1 MSSVSSIKDLRLVPS
16 LLIKENVL
24 ILPPSKYTNASGESH
39 WTIFIELLNLDDTP
53 HKIKDEYYDGK
64 NIPDVK
70 ALTYAEFG
78 KIKTKQG
85 IGAITR
91 TDPTIITSGTN
102 LGKSNQT
109 NVFTQALKNAISAY
123 NKHIK
128 DKDTDSI
135 AITEENITKK
145 LFGEVKPIDLSK
157 LNVKS
162 NRGPKPKKT
171 IQEQEIETSTI
182 VEGTTYPPMLL
193 NKLAIVEL
201 PINEKIEIKEI
212 NFNDLETLVRS
223 IKHPVTILK
232 KFKQIVYNEPIY
244 LQPKL
249 DGLRCV
255 AFLKDNNICL
265 YTRKLSTIPGH
276 VHMKTQLMSMYK
288 HYDKIK
294 LSDDTEVEFNK
305 VYLDGELYHH
315 KIPLNEINSIVK
327 NTNNSDETDDR
338 LEFHIF
344 DCFVPSMLTLTF
356 KQRNELLNIIK
367 PSLFINTLVNKDLV
381 RIVPTVLL
389 KSETALIYY
398 TTMIIKHGYEGSV
411 IKYGIGPY
419 EYGYGNKRSKYNLK
433 IKQRFDSEY
442 KIVGFTKGTKGSNAG
457 AIIWIME
464 TENGDTFK
472 ATPKYE
478 EGTDDVLGIRKKLY
492 DELIENPT
500 LFETEYKDK
509 YATLE
514 YEDISDKGIPQRVKF
529 IGVRDDLP

>member
-91 TDPTIITSGTN
+91 TDPTVITSGTN

-201 PINEKIEIKEI
+201 PINEK
-212 NFNDLETLVRS
+212 NRS
-223 IKHPVTILK
+223 
-232 KFKQIVYNEPIY
+232 
-244 LQPKL
+244 
-249 DGLRCV
+249 
-255 AFLKDNNICL
+255 
-265 YTRKLSTIPGH
+265 
-276 VHMKTQLMSMYK
+276 
-288 HYDKIK
+288 
-294 LSDDTEVEFNK
+294 
-305 VYLDGELYHH
+305 
-315 KIPLNEINSIVK
+315 
-327 NTNNSDETDDR
+327 
-338 LEFHIF
+338 
-344 DCFVPSMLTLTF
+344 
-356 KQRNELLNIIK
+356 
-367 PSLFINTLVNKDLV
+367 
-381 RIVPTVLL
+381 
-389 KSETALIYY
+389 
-398 TTMIIKHGYEGSV
+398 
-411 IKYGIGPY
+411 
-419 EYGYGNKRSKYNLK
+419 
-433 IKQRFDSEY
+433 
-442 KIVGFTKGTKGSNAG
+442 
-457 AIIWIME
+457 
-464 TENGDTFK
+464 
-472 ATPKYE
+472 
-478 EGTDDVLGIRKKLY
+478 
-492 DELIENPT
+492 
-500 LFETEYKDK
+500 
-509 YATLE
+509 
-514 YEDISDKGIPQRVKF
+514 
-529 IGVRDDLP
+529 